1 MKKIIVV
8 SFAVTALFFVSCGGQ
23 SGDSAKPTDS
33 AATPAAK
40 SPDSA
45 ANNAIVPPSA
55 APGNANNSSLAD
67 TTYKAKDTS
76 KTKKH

>member
-1 MKKIIVV
+1 MKKIVVV
-8 SFAVTALFFVSCGGQ
+8 SFAAAALFFVSCGGQ

-33 AATPAAK
+33 AATPAK

-45 ANNAIVPPSA
+45 ANNAIIPPSA

-76 KTKKH
+76 RK